1 MAKINFDISKRL
13 DITIRQGDSFKLEL
27 TLKDSSDNA
36 LNLYG
41 DKFFFQVTRFID
53 NPSADTGSA
62 ETTIQMHSVGDN
74 SLALEGTASLTP
86 VSPQITD
93 DETTTASTAT
103 GKVTF
108 EASATDMKYFANS
121 EANDNPRMV
130 YDIQYVDSDDLVD
143 GEGNARTILYGSFY
157 VKRDLTQTA

>member
-1 MAKINFDISKRL
+1 
-13 DITIRQGDSFKLEL
+13 
-27 TLKDSSDNA
+27 
-36 LNLYG
+36 
-41 DKFFFQVTRFID
+41 
-53 NPSADTGSA
+53 
-62 ETTIQMHSVGDN
+62 MHSVGDN
-74 SLALEGTASLTP
+74 SLALEGTASLTS

-121 EANDNPRMV
+121 QANDNPRMV
-130 YDIQYVDSDDLVD
+130 YDIQYVDSSDLVD

-157 VKRDLTQTA
+157 VKRDLTFTA